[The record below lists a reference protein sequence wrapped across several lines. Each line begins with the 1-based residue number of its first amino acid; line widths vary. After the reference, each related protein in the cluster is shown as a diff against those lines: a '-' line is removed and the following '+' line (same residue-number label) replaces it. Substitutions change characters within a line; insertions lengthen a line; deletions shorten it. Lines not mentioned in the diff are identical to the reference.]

1 MTTSSVPNDC
11 SITSNDTITVSS
23 IPGIDTITI
32 DTSSMANISAASG
45 GLGNVT
51 INGSSYYTLGSG
63 ISLSSPGINTISPI
77 TIDQLSTYSSF
88 QVPEEWEGRFP
99 DWERIQSMCD
109 EYPGLKIAYE
119 KFKTTYKLV
128 KDHYDTPEDQRPC
141 P

>member
-63 ISLSSPGINTISPI
+63 ISLSSPGITTISPI

-88 QVPEEWEGRFP
+88 QLPEEWEGRFP
-99 DWERIQSMCD
+99 DWGRIQSMCD

-128 KDHYDTPEDQRPC
+128 KDHYDTPEDQRPL